1 MTTLIKNGTVVST
14 TGRHEA
20 DVLIDGE
27 KIAAIL
33 QPGTSAAV
41 SAGATESQDTECTGC
56 MVGLRVAGDLG
67 NWVIIQ

>member
-41 SAGATESQDTECTGC
+41 SAESGAEKVIDAKGKYVLQ
-56 MVGLRVAGDLG
+56 AGID
-67 NWVIIQ
+67 